1 MNQDKFAPNLNYLLC
16 IEETKLGG
24 SFPGAVS
31 YGRLSKPHHRKD
43 LNWNG
48 NGNIKYVKGLIFK
61 FESKNTKAVWL
72 EITISTKKW

>member
-43 LNWNG
+43 LN
-48 NGNIKYVKGLIFK
+48 
-61 FESKNTKAVWL
+61 
-72 EITISTKKW
+72 

>member
-16 IEETKLGG
+16 IEETKPGG

-43 LNWNG
+43 LN
-48 NGNIKYVKGLIFK
+48 
-61 FESKNTKAVWL
+61 
-72 EITISTKKW
+72 